1 MQFDTPLR
9 PFSGP
14 HQIDL
19 RFSLPHEK
27 LGHRKTEADMPS
39 SRIATGEWAR
49 GREMELI
56 TALQAALESSIK
68 IPDWDRD
75 VVVDIYRDDERITPP
90 NCSTRYTRIEI
101 ALYAGRS
108 MDAKRALYKAIVQ
121 NLEGLGVPEGDIKT
135 ILIEFPLQD
144 CAPRGAL
151 AASDSDDLG
160 YKVAV

>member
-1 MQFDTPLR
+1 
-9 PFSGP
+9 
-14 HQIDL
+14 
-19 RFSLPHEK
+19 
-27 LGHRKTEADMPS
+27 MPS

-56 TALQAALESSIK
+56 EALQAALESSIK

-75 VVVDIYRDDERITPP
+75 IVVDIYREDQRITPP
-90 NCSTRYTRIEI
+90 NRSSLYTRVEV

-108 MDAKRALYKAIVQ
+108 MDAKRALYKAIVH
-121 NLEGLGVPEGDIKT
+121 NFASVGVPEADIKT
-135 ILIEFPLQD
+135 ILIEFPLED

-151 AASDSDDLG
+151 AASDTNELG